1 MMRALCIGGPNDG
14 ESRDVP
20 DGHKTVR
27 LIERQPMPSSPFN
40 PNDYAPE
47 AMLSRHSTY
56 QVFELHGPQR
66 HFKLLVHESMTLDG
80 AMHALLQGY
89 KR

>member
-20 DGHKTVR
+20 DGHKTMR
-27 LIERQPMPSSPFN
+27 LIERQPAPICFN
-40 PNDYAPE
+40 PNDPIVPTDT
-47 AMLSRHSTY
+47 RCSTY

-66 HFKLLVHESMTLDG
+66 QFKLLVHESMTLDG

-89 KR
+89 KK